1 MSSAPPKQVRP
12 TSFRGRSLLINL
24 LRTVHV
30 AAMVGCGAGILSGAP
45 FANGNGYAIA
55 LLGSGVAILFLDRS
69 GNPNYF
75 HQLDGLAVPVKLLVL
90 GTVTLLLGPVP
101 AFWVVLV
108 ISVMV
113 SHAPGRWRHWRW
125 QKK

>member
-1 MSSAPPKQVRP
+1 
-12 TSFRGRSLLINL
+12 L

-30 AAMVGCGAGILSGAP
+30 AAMVGCGAGILSGVP
-45 FANGNGYAIA
+45 FANWNGYAIA
-55 LLGSGVAILFLDRS
+55 LLGSGLAILFLDRYA
-69 GNPNYF
+69 NPDYF

-90 GTVTLLLGPVP
+90 GIVTLLLGPVL
-101 AFWVVLV
+101 AFWLVLV

-125 QKK
+125 QRK